1 MKASAL
7 SGALA
12 LCLLAGTASAQD
24 YQAIAQELY
33 DEGFENQATI
43 RVRDHG
49 LYVETSGSAGTTERV
64 YSLDGTVLREEETR
78 TTDGRKIEREF
89 DAAGSLVDEE
99 IKTVEDGK
107 GAVVERV
114 YSETGALVS
123 EQISTPGGTR
133 IERTYDADGN
143 VVSNNVSRD
152 REARSAGRSDER
164 ADRDKSDRGTKESS
178 DRAESDRGAERSSD
192 RGNANRGGGDRK
204 GGNTGR
210 GNGRDRG

>member
-33 DEGFENQATI
+33 DQGFENQATI
-43 RVRDHG
+43 RVRDDG

-78 TTDGRKIEREF
+78 TSDGRKIEREF
-89 DAAGSLVDEE
+89 DESGSLVDEE
-99 IKTVEDGK
+99 IKTAEDRK

-114 YSETGALVS
+114 YSETGSLLS
-123 EQISTPGGTR
+123 EEISTPGGTR

-152 REARSAGRSDER
+152 REARSRGRSEER
-164 ADRDKSDRGTKESS
+164 ADRGKSDRGSDKSS
-178 DRAESDRGAERSSD
+178 GRGNSERGSEKSSD
-192 RGNANRGGGDRK
+192 RGNDNRGDGDRK
-204 GGNTGR
+204 GG
-210 GNGRDRG
+210 GNGRGRG

>member
-7 SGALA
+7 CGALA
-12 LCLLAGTASAQD
+12 LCLLAGAASAQD

-33 DEGFENQATI
+33 DQGFENQATI
-43 RVRDHG
+43 RVRDDG

-78 TTDGRKIEREF
+78 TSDGRKIEREF
-89 DAAGSLVDEE
+89 DEAGSLVDEE

-114 YSETGALVS
+114 YSETGTLVS
-123 EQISTPGGTR
+123 EEISTPGGTR

-152 REARSAGRSDER
+152 KEAPSRGRSDER
-164 ADRDKSDRGTKESS
+164 ADRGKSDRDNAK
-178 DRAESDRGAERSSD
+178 SSD
-192 RGNANRGGGDRK
+192 RGSRDRGNDNRGGGDRK
-204 GGNTGR
+204 GGDNGR